1 MPFKKLIEP
10 LKEALT
16 RKGFVEP
23 LPFQKLILSKIK
35 GGANVFGIGPEGC
48 GKTTTLVISVIQKLK
63 GQAFEDAP
71 RVLIFV
77 KDKQSALGLELE
89 FNAYKKGT
97 DLRVYCA
104 YDEHAIDTQRD
115 EIYNGVD
122 IVIATPKRLSKLFYL
137 NGINLN
143 RLQLLFVEDAE
154 FLFMNNN
161 FGEVS
166 RFPESINKCQY
177 VIFSTKFDTRFERW
191 KNSFM
196 FNSQT
201 IKVN

>member
-10 LKEALT
+10 LKEAII
-16 RKGFVEP
+16 RKGFEEP

-35 GGANVFGIGPEGC
+35 GGGSVFGIGPDDC
-48 GKTTTLVISVIQKLK
+48 GKTTTLIISVIQKLK
-63 GQAFEDAP
+63 GKAFEDAP
-71 RVLIFV
+71 RILIFV
-77 KDKQSALGLELE
+77 KDKQAALKLELE
-89 FNAYKKGT
+89 FNAYKYGT

-104 YDEHAIDTQRD
+104 YDEHDIDIQRD
-115 EIYNGVD
+115 EIFNGVD

-143 RLQLLFVEDAE
+143 RLQMLIVEDAE
-154 FLFMNNN
+154 FLFRNNN

-177 VIFSTKFDTRFERW
+177 VIFSTKFDVRFERW
-191 KNSFM
+191 QNSFM
-196 FNSQT
+196 YNSQ
-201 IKVN
+201 IVNQK